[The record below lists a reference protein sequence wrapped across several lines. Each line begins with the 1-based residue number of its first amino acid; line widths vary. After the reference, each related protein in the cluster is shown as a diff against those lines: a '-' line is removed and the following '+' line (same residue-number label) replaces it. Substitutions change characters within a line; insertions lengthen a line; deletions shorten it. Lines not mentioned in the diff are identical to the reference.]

1 MTRLG
6 ETITCAR
13 CGHPVVRTAYNQK
26 YCSSCGDA
34 VRREKVVE
42 RNRSKHAQVRANF
55 RWNDS
60 WAARRIAERMA
71 ERARALCCG
80 AKDPP
85 TYVYPRIL
93 RGGEVVV
100 VGVRG
105 QPCCALGDLVDRRL
119 SMGAAR

>member
-34 VRREKVVE
+34 VHREKVVE

-60 WAARRIAERMA
+60 WAKRRAAERVEAMLRR
-71 ERARALCCG
+71 ERLLSEIGHDR
-80 AKDPP
+80 P
-85 TYVYPRIL
+85 TRVYVWRDCVVEW
-93 RGGEVVV
+93 RGTA
-100 VGVRG
+100 
-105 QPCCALGDLVDRRL
+105 PNY
-119 SMGAAR
+119 

>member
-6 ETITCAR
+6 ETIACAR
-13 CGHPVVRTAYNQK
+13 GGRQFVRTAYNQK
-26 YCSSCGDA
+26 YCRSCGDA
-34 VRREKVVE
+34 VHREKEVE
-42 RNRSKHAQVRANF
+42 RNRSGWSEARKVYRTNAEWANRRA
-55 RWNDS
+55 
-60 WAARRIAERMA
+60 AERMA

-100 VGVRG
+100 VEVRG

-119 SMGAAR
+119 NMGTSR